1 MKRFTS
7 ETQPKDGPA
16 RPDLRA
22 EGSSLGE
29 NDAAFAADADISRP
43 PEPKQPLGKLAKKL
57 GCFVSDSADA
67 FFPNGLITKDD
78 TAFWG
83 ELNEKAAGLLRL
95 LDDSGSEDPLTA
107 NTQLMTHITYDWSAA
122 YGLLIP
128 PIGKG
133 NALSAEALVAQA
145 EGAGIKY
152 GLDTQTLSKM
162 VADEVWFQVFPLAA
176 GKPVK
181 NGEDGRVEEL
191 YPREKRI
198 SLQAGENEVVDFKN
212 LNWLQCVHKGDVICN
227 IFPPTEPE
235 DGCDIGGN
243 VIKGHEG
250 RMPRPPRGKNIVE
263 SEDGS
268 KLIADA
274 DGQLTFAGSVFKI
287 NPVVLI
293 DGDIDSSV
301 GNLDVVGSIN
311 IKGNILES
319 FVVKATGDIH
329 VFGSVIGADL
339 EAGGDVKINGGIN
352 GCTKGTVTVG
362 GNLITKFIESTTLNV
377 GGSITAESII
387 SSTVTCSDKITVLL
401 GKGVIIGSTITSFKG
416 IEAKIIGNEHNLP
429 TKMIVGC
436 DPKLTKE
443 QSDLKAEVSV
453 LTKKVE
459 ETAKNIRYLEQMEDP
474 DQAQQQLLSK
484 IRLDFTVTNMNLVK
498 KSGRLAALEEE
509 LTGDDYQIVA
519 SHIYPPLAVTMGTI
533 TEHFLDESRMS
544 RIYKADGD
552 ICRGAK

>member
-7 ETQPKDGPA
+7 ETQPEDGPA

-29 NDAAFAADADISRP
+29 NDAAFAAADISRP
-43 PEPKQPLGKLAKKL
+43 PEPKQPLGRLAKKL
-57 GCFVSDSADA
+57 GCFVSDSTDA

-78 TAFWG
+78 AAFWG

-95 LDDSGSEDPLTA
+95 LDGSGSEEPLTA
-107 NTQLMTHITYDWSAA
+107 NTQLMTHINYDWSAA

-128 PIGKG
+128 PIGEG
-133 NALSAEALVAQA
+133 NALSAEALAAQA

-152 GLDTQTLSKM
+152 GLDTQALSKM
-162 VADEVWFQVFPLAA
+162 VADEVWFRVFPLAA

-191 YPREKRI
+191 YPREKRT
-198 SLQAGENEVVDFKN
+198 SLGVGENEVVDFKN

-250 RMPRPPRGKNIVE
+250 RMPRPPRGKNIGE

-274 DGQLTFAGSVFKI
+274 DGQLAFVGSVFKI

-311 IKGNILES
+311 IKGNILEG

-362 GNLITKFIESTTLNV
+362 GNLTTKFIESTTLNV

-416 IEAKIIGNEHNLP
+416 IEAKIIGNEHNLL
-429 TKMIVGC
+429 TKMIVGS

-443 QSDLKAEVSV
+443 QTELKSEVLS
-453 LTKKVE
+453 LTKNVDE
-459 ETAKNIRYLEQMEDP
+459 MAKNIRYLEQMKNP

-498 KSGRLAALEEE
+498 KSGRLAALEEA
-509 LTGDDYQIVA
+509 LTGDGYQIVA
-519 SHIYPPLAVTMGTI
+519 SQIYPPLAVTMGTI